1 MTKEQ
6 KTSILALIMLCIGC
20 FLAAGCATKRKAI
33 IEETATKR
41 ESNSKV
47 EQEKD
52 TNIIETHDTTKV
64 SQRIVPIEVEIPAAS
79 KERITTDTTS
89 VLETDL
95 YKSTATWSNG
105 KLTHTLEAKPGAKV
119 KGQAAVTDTTK
130 TSSKSEKSKNT
141 RNSSI
146 ESKSQQNNTKL
157 EAKTTT
163 KQASWS
169 AWLTAGIIIGIAAT
183 TAIIWRW
190 RKRKRAKTPTT

>member
-6 KTSILALIMLCIGC
+6 KTSILAVIMLCIGC
-20 FLAAGCATKRKAI
+20 FLAAGCATKRKAM
-33 IEETATKR
+33 IEKTTTKE

-52 TNIIETHDTTKV
+52 TTIIETHDTTKV
-64 SQRIVPIEVEIPAAS
+64 SQRIVPIEVEIPAEC

-95 YKSTATWSNG
+95 
-105 KLTHTLEAKPGAKV
+105 LTHTLEAKPGAKV

-130 TSSKSEKSKNT
+130 TSSKNEKSKST
-141 RNSSI
+141 RNSSTD
-146 ESKSQQNNTKL
+146 SKSQQNDTKQ
-157 EAKTTT
+157 EAKTT